1 MRDPGNVPHTV
12 HNLHVTVRDMNS
24 HPPNPAMARK
34 LMSDSVGNAQPMM
47 LENLRNNVLTVG
59 DYDLQL
65 SGVYDS
71 NHVQL
76 SYDQMYPIYGCKL
89 QMILQFKDR

>member
-1 MRDPGNVPHTV
+1 
-12 HNLHVTVRDMNS
+12 MNS

-47 LENLRNNVLTVG
+47 LENSRNNVLTVG

-65 SGVYDS
+65 SGVYAS

-76 SYDQMYPIYGCKL
+76 SYGQICSICYKL
-89 QMILQFKDR
+89 QMVLQSRLRSC